1 MLRENEFAKWT
12 ECTLVVNPIIIRSRS
27 QRDQFKKD
35 KQNNDKIRI
44 INADSVVQSN
54 YQLRSVVHL
63 ANSKT
68 KGQTTIYK
76 HYT

>member
-1 MLRENEFAKWT
+1 MLAVVGT

-54 YQLRSVVHL
+54 YQLRSIVHL
-63 ANSKT
+63 ANSFSLNI
-68 KGQTTIYK
+68 TIFFYK
-76 HYT
+76 KFKRSH